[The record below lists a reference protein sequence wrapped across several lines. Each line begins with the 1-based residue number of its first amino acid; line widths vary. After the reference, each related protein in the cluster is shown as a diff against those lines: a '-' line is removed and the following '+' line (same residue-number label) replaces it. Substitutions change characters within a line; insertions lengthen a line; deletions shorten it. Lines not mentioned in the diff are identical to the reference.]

1 MIDKTLRHYFQNTLY
16 DKAYRKS
23 QSYPRQIPIPPLTII
38 TVIIVIHGKGDGVQN
53 DQRQNKIVENAA
65 FDDADNATS

>member
-16 DKAYRKS
+16 DKAYGKS

-38 TVIIVIHGKGDGVQN
+38 PVIIVIHGKGDGVQN
-53 DQRQNKIVENAA
+53 DQCQN
-65 FDDADNATS
+65 